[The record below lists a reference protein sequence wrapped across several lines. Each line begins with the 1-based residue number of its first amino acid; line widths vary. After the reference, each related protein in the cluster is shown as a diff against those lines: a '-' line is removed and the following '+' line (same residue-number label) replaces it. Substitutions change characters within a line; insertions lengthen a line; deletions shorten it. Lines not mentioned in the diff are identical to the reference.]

1 MDYVIVNDSAGTENI
16 IVMNKVSFVEINYG
30 ITNLIFQACITFL
43 FKFGYYEIIYIWSM
57 L

>member
-1 MDYVIVNDSAGTENI
+1 MDYVIVSDSAGTENI

-43 FKFGYYEIIYIWSM
+43 FKFGYYEIIYI
-57 L
+57 